1 MKRLLKNKVLVLVML
16 AAFTLATINCGYIMH
31 PERRGQHGGQIDITT
46 AILDCLWFFVGVV
59 PGVIA
64 LAVDFS
70 TGGIYESG
78 TAMNAAPGQK
88 FTFRL
93 RGPAPEDA
101 EVAVTI
107 QDQDGRMVSLLDR
120 NVAQGEKIG
129 DMTFALPAE
138 LAAGTYS
145 LSLTVNNN
153 PEAQWSL
160 LVASAQE

>member
-1 MKRLLKNKVLVLVML
+1 MKRLLKNKGLVLLMLVALTL
-16 AAFTLATINCGYIMH
+16 AAINCGYIMH
-31 PERRGQHGGQIDITT
+31 PERRGQNGGRIDATSLV
-46 AILDCLWFFVGVV
+46 LDCLWFFVGVI
-59 PGVIA
+59 PGVVA

-93 RGPAPEDA
+93 RGPAPQDA

-107 QDQDGRMVSLLDR
+107 QDQDGRVVSLLDR

-129 DMTFALPAE
+129 PMEFALPAE
-138 LAAGTYS
+138 LAAGKYS
-145 LSLTVNNN
+145 LSLTVNDN
-153 PEAQWSL
+153 PEAEWSL
-160 LVASAQE
+160 LVASAQK

>member
-16 AAFTLATINCGYIMH
+16 AAFTLATINCGYILH
-31 PERRGQHGGQIDITT
+31 PERRGQKGGNIDITT
-46 AILDCLWFFVGVV
+46 LILDCLWFFGGLIPGVV
-59 PGVIA
+59 A

-78 TAMNAAPGQK
+78 KDISAAPGQK

-93 RGPAPEDA
+93 RGSAPQDA

-107 QDQDGRMVSLLDR
+107 QDQDGRVVSLLDR
-120 NVAQGEKIG
+120 NVAQGEKIA

-138 LAAGTYS
+138 LAAGKYS
-145 LSLTVNNN
+145 LSLTVNDE
-153 PEAQWSL
+153 PQAEWGL